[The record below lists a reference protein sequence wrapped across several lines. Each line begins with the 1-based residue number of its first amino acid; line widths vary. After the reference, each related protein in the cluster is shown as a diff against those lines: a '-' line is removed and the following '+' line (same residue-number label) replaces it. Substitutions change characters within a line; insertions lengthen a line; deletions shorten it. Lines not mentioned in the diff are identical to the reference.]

1 MTNPLFSPA
10 LPNNAANLS
19 NTAQNKAAKG
29 DNANTTDGLSSE
41 RDALLKQRA
50 KEFEAAF
57 VAQMLK
63 HGGLSEAISAES
75 GFGGEAF
82 ASLMLE
88 EVATSLADQGGF
100 GLAENIYQQLRSKE
114 INNGE

>member
-1 MTNPLFSPA
+1 MTDPLAKASISAPLAPVNQQSANALSP
-10 LPNNAANLS
+10 
-19 NTAQNKAAKG
+19 
-29 DNANTTDGLSSE
+29 E
-41 RDALLKQRA
+41 RDELIKQRA

-63 HGGLSEAISAES
+63 HGGLSEAISSES

-82 ASLMLE
+82 ASLMIE

-114 INNGE
+114 LNNGE